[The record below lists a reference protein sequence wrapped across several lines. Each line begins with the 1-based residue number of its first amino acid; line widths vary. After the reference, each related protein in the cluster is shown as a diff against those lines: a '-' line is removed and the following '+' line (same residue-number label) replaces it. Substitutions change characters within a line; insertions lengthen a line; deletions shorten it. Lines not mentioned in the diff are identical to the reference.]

1 MYHLECPREREK
13 EKRETHQHVDGER
26 HHEDRDEQ
34 IGDGQAD
41 DEVVGY
47 RLQGPLSNHGKYNQ
61 HVAEQGQTGD
71 DDEDQGPP
79 TVGVRLFVNVRRRPA
94 LPRTHNTGRRG
105 AVHVQT
111 QVCPAVV
118 IGRQIN
124 ESAVIQSIDVIVQI
138 VEHEQ
143 VRYPRVIL
151 GSGGGRG
158 RDGRREEGRG
168 RTGGVGGCC
177 RVVEPA

>member
-1 MYHLECPREREK
+1 MD
-13 EKRETHQHVDGER
+13 THQHVDGER
-26 HHEDRDEQ
+26 HYEHGDEQ
-34 IGDGQAD
+34 IGDGQAH
-41 DEVVGY
+41 DEVIGD
-47 RLQGPLSNHGKYNQ
+47 RLQGPLSNHGQYNQ

-94 LPRTHNTGRRG
+94 LTRTHHTGRRDGRG
-105 AVHVQT
+105 AVHGSVQV
-111 QVCPAVV
+111 QVGPAVV

-124 ESAVIQSIDVIVQI
+124 ECAVIQSIDVIVQI

-151 GSGGGRG
+151 GSKGRG
-158 RDGRREEGRG
+158 RDGREEGG
-168 RTGGVGGCC
+168 GCSAGVGGRGGGYRGG